1 MITRIFSAKELGC
14 YLCNG
19 ILIVSTVP
27 IGISCLVGV
36 GSHLQMFSNEVLEHA
51 VSMVI
56 NFRGNKVI
64 CEPGLENLYS
74 MRIPFRQEFIIS
86 QKKLWEGG
94 KYRILEEKNGSPYL
108 SG

>member
-1 MITRIFSAKELGC
+1 M
-14 YLCNG
+14 
-19 ILIVSTVP
+19 IVSTVP

-94 KYRILEEKNGSPYL
+94 KYRILEENEWITLLEWMMQRQTENESL
-108 SG
+108 I